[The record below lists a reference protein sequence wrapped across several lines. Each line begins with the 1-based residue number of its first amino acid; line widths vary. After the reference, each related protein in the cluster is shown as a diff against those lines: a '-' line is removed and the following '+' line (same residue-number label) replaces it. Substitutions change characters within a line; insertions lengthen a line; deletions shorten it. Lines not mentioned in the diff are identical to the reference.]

1 MVFHVDLDP
10 RMNDARIEPCEDLR
24 PIPLQDAEHSTR
36 MRTSL
41 TVAENTMVSQELI
54 KNADLFSQTAS
65 DMLGV
70 GLDIITKHLSLYK
83 EARPVAQK
91 KRKMDEEKCNVARNE
106 TYKLVIA
113 RFIKKA

>member
-1 MVFHVDLDP
+1 
-10 RMNDARIEPCEDLR
+10 
-24 PIPLQDAEHSTR
+24 
-36 MRTSL
+36 
-41 TVAENTMVSQELI
+41 
-54 KNADLFSQTAS
+54 
-65 DMLGV
+65 MLGV